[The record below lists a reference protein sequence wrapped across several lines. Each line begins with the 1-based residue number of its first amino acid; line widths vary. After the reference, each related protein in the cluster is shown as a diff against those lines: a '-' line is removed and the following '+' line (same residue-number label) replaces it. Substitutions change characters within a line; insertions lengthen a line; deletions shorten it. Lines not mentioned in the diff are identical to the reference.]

1 MRSWHENGASA
12 GSPQLQTAHRK
23 KESEVCQG
31 NSRQSAPRTGI
42 DPKSCTVLCA
52 TGPKACRDAGLR
64 AATCPTPAHSLQTNM
79 QFSNGL
85 VPSAPNGTK
94 VAIRRVRLTLR
105 SVQEN
110 PYGRN
115 PMSRM
120 TPVLM
125 ALVLSLAGSALANDG
140 TMLIYD
146 LTELGRSSPASEISE
161 RSADHGAPAL
171 GATPRMSPMDR
182 TDLAIDWSAGDLELN
197 RRNGRSRPGPSS
209 GLKNSAPQDEPQRN
223 GATPTPEP
231 GTLFLM
237 GSGLAAGARFLRRRK
252 ATPA

>member
-1 MRSWHENGASA
+1 
-12 GSPQLQTAHRK
+12 
-23 KESEVCQG
+23 
-31 NSRQSAPRTGI
+31 
-42 DPKSCTVLCA
+42 
-52 TGPKACRDAGLR
+52 
-64 AATCPTPAHSLQTNM
+64 
-79 QFSNGL
+79 
-85 VPSAPNGTK
+85 
-94 VAIRRVRLTLR
+94 
-105 SVQEN
+105 
-110 PYGRN
+110 
-115 PMSRM
+115 MSRM

-146 LTELGRSSPASEISE
+146 LTELGRGTPASIGSE

-171 GATPRMSPMDR
+171 GASPRMSPMDR

-197 RRNGRSRPGPSS
+197 RRNGRSRSGPSS
-209 GLKNSAPQDEPQRN
+209 GMQNTVPQEEPRN

-237 GSGLAAGARFLRRRK
+237 GSGVAAGARFLRRRK